1 MSNKKAEDFK
11 AKGNEFYT
19 KNNFKD
25 AVTWYGKAIQEAP
38 KEAVYYS
45 NRSAAFAG
53 LRQWDES
60 LKDATKAA
68 ELKPDWPKG
77 HYRRGVALQEL
88 GQFSEAVSSYKKGLQ
103 YDPGNAEMKSRL
115 EECERRVAKTK
126 PKFNKDGSPMSQA
139 QSLKEDGNEMFK
151 SSQYEKAVEFYT
163 RAIALCTELELED
176 KAAMYN
182 NRAACYSQ
190 HHNYVE
196 VVKDC
201 TECLKIQPNNTKA
214 LIRRGI
220 AYEALE
226 KFQLGLDD
234 MRSVLLIDPQATVAQ
249 QASHRINT
257 AIRNSTMIF
266 K

>member
-1 MSNKKAEDFK
+1 MSNKKAEEYK
-11 AKGNEFYT
+11 AKGNDFYS

-25 AVTWYGKAIQEAP
+25 AITWYSKAISEAP

-45 NRSAAFAG
+45 NRSAAYAG
-53 LRQWDES
+53 VRQWEDS
-60 LKDATKAA
+60 LRDATKAA

-103 YDPGNAEMKSRL
+103 YEAGNTEMKSRM
-115 EECERRVAKTK
+115 EECEKKIAKSK
-126 PKFNKDGSPMSQA
+126 PRFNKNGTPMNQA
-139 QSLKEDGNEMFK
+139 QSAKEDGNEAFK
-151 SSQYEKAVEFYT
+151 ASQYEQAIEFYT
-163 RAIALCTELELED
+163 RAIALCTESDLED

-190 HHNYVE
+190 YHNYPE
-196 VVKDC
+196 VVKDS
-201 TECLKIQPNNTKA
+201 TECLKIQPNNVKA

-234 MRSVLLIDPQATVAQ
+234 MRQVLLIDPQATVAQ

-257 AIRNSTMIF
+257 ALRNTKF

>member
-1 MSNKKAEDFK
+1 MSKKAEEFK
-11 AKGNEFYT
+11 SKGNDFYT

-25 AVTWYGKAIQEAP
+25 AIVWYSKAIQEAP
-38 KEAVYYS
+38 REAVYYS
-45 NRSAAFAG
+45 NRSAAYAG
-53 LRQWDES
+53 LRQWDDS
-60 LKDATKAA
+60 LKDANKAA
-68 ELKPDWPKG
+68 DLKPDWPKG

-88 GQFSEAVSSYKKGLQ
+88 GQFAEAVSSYKKGLQ
-103 YDPGNAEMKSRL
+103 YEPGNTEMKSRL
-115 EECERRVAKTK
+115 DECEKKCAKNK
-126 PKFNKDGSPMSQA
+126 PRINKNGTPMSLA
-139 QSLKEDGNEMFK
+139 LSAKEDGNDAFK
-151 SSQYEKAVEFYT
+151 ASQYEQAIDHYT
-163 RAIALCTELELED
+163 RGIGLCTETELED

-190 HHNYVE
+190 YHNYVE

-201 TECLKIQPNNTKA
+201 CEVLKIQPQNVKA

-234 MRSVLLIDPQATVAQ
+234 MRQVLQLDPGASVAQ

-257 AIRNSTMIF
+257 ALRNSSMSF
-266 K
+266 KW